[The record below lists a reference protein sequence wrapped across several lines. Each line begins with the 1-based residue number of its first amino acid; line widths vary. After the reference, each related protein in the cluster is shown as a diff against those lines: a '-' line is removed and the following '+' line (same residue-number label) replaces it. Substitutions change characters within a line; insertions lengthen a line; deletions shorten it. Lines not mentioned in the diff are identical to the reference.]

1 MSGFIHFPQNKSN
14 IDLVWIIYF
23 VLNHYEN
30 LRIFVCEFSETPMLA
45 NSYYHTH
52 ECIQYNSYIY
62 FMENILYTHRL
73 IHVLL

>member
-52 ECIQYNSYIY
+52 ECMQYNSYIY
-62 FMENILYTHRL
+62 FMKNILYTHRL